1 MVLFK
6 LLIIDTPWDMIDIG
20 SLGDLDLDEQRLPS
34 LDNENGS
41 KGGEFFDQTMND
53 RTFFEDL
60 EIMSDN
66 EDKLAEV
73 VDSVWDSARKSRKR
87 PINDIEQSYNLPLQD
102 GIYLYLI
109 SRISRA

>member
-34 LDNENGS
+34 LDHENVDTGS
-41 KGGEFFDQTMND
+41 KGGEFFDRTMND

-66 EDKLAEV
+66 EDKFAGHV
-73 VDSVWDSARKSRKR
+73 KSVGDSARKTRKR
-87 PINDIEQSYNLPLQD
+87 SVYQNTESSDLPLHD
-102 GIYLYLI
+102 GIYLYI
-109 SRISRA
+109 ISRA